1 MKKLLKL
8 LFALLLFSCKGEP
21 VKKEKVT
28 DSAVADQKSAVV
40 VTDDKKADN
49 CYDYLT
55 ELVRSSNFP
64 FTEWKIDK
72 KKVNLLIDEETDAI
86 ISCQLIFDTQGT
98 GTIGWI
104 EYHKEDGKLYNTS
117 ANLESP
123 AELKYDIKWKSLFD
137 SCLQDKKGSND
148 KIPKIVSDNVLEKL
162 YNQWEEIQLPNAYNY
177 DAVVDEKGFQSLDKK
192 YNQLFPITHQ
202 DNYKIAKLPPLN
214 DNIKPVI
221 LITYNDAGQSSW
233 YLFTLDNQYMPVS
246 NIILYTS
253 EELGNGTSK
262 ATTYSIS
269 KDYKI
274 TVNQQSGDKI
284 TGKKVYGITKEGKII
299 SS

>member
-8 LFALLLFSCKGEP
+8 LFVLLLFSCKGEP
-21 VKKEKVT
+21 VKKEKIA
-28 DSAVADQKSAVV
+28 DSTSVDQKVAAVV
-40 VTDDKKADN
+40 SDDEKAGN

-55 ELVRSSNFP
+55 ELVRSSTFP

-86 ISCQLIFDTQGT
+86 ISCQLVFDTQGT
-98 GTIGWI
+98 GTVGWI
-104 EYHKEDGKLYNTS
+104 EYHKEDGRLYNTS

-123 AELKYDIKWKSLFD
+123 AELKYDIKWKRLFD
-137 SCLQDKKGSND
+137 SCLQDKKGNNG
-148 KIPKIVSDNVLEKL
+148 KTPKITSDNTLEKL
-162 YNQWEEIQLPNAYNY
+162 YNQWEEIPLPNAYNY

-192 YNQLFPITHQ
+192 YYQVFPIKHQ
-202 DNYKIAKLPPLN
+202 DNYKIAKLPSIN
-214 DNIKPVI
+214 DNVKPVI

-233 YLFTLDNQYMPVS
+233 YLFTLDHQYMPIS

-253 EELGNGTSK
+253 EELGNSTSK

-274 TVNQQSGDKI
+274 TVSQQSGDKI
-284 TGKKVYGITKEGKII
+284 TGKKVYSITKEGKII
-299 SS
+299 